1 MKKLLSILCIVSI
14 ISSMTIVPTFAE
26 ELDKISIN
34 IKENTQN
41 GEKELKEE
49 IFQVSDLEIDGFE
62 KSFDEENN
70 VYIFTQDTEELIST
84 ISDENDITICDDTE
98 IEFDSI
104 VEDIQE
110 NLEISINENEQ
121 ELFDKSNDDNVT
133 TFCCIN
139 TS

>member
-49 IFQVSDLEIDGFE
+49 IFQVADFKLVI
-62 KSFDEENN
+62 
-70 VYIFTQDTEELIST
+70 
-84 ISDENDITICDDTE
+84 
-98 IEFDSI
+98 
-104 VEDIQE
+104 
-110 NLEISINENEQ
+110 
-121 ELFDKSNDDNVT
+121 
-133 TFCCIN
+133 
-139 TS
+139 